1 MSYIKKNQTNVRV
14 EDHVALKVSAI
25 DSASVFDEAD
35 LYATLLANGAWA
47 VPIIVATEKKGGN
60 KDTKTFL
67 GELAETVS
75 YLENPQNTK
84 GRGEYQL
91 VAKKDLRGLANVNFL

>member
-1 MSYIKKNQTNVRV
+1 MYNLIHQSFFP
-14 EDHVALKVSAI
+14 ASA
-25 DSASVFDEAD
+25 FDEAD

-60 KDTKTFL
+60 KDTKAFL
-67 GELAETVS
+67 GDLAETVS

-84 GRGEYQL
+84 
-91 VAKKDLRGLANVNFL
+91 